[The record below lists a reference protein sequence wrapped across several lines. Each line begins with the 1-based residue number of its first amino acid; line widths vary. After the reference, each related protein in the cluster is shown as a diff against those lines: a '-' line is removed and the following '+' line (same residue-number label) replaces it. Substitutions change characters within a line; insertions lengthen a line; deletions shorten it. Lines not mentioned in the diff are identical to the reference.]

1 MVQRYAWK
9 ETMCKVHFSGA
20 DNMECNN
27 LGAGYRVL

>member
-9 ETMCKVHFSGA
+9 ETMSKVHFSGA
-20 DNMECNN
+20 DIMEFTN